1 MPSCNRSV
9 PTISLKK
16 PVTLEL
22 AFFLKKHVTL
32 GAVDVRC
39 NYHLGSV
46 WLEEWK
52 SGRMEK
58 WENRKDLVFP
68 HVCFVGGVK
77 KWEGEKLFY
86 LVGEK
91 KGRMETVVYIN

>member
-1 MPSCNRSV
+1 
-9 PTISLKK
+9 
-16 PVTLEL
+16 
-22 AFFLKKHVTL
+22 
-32 GAVDVRC
+32 
-39 NYHLGSV
+39 
-46 WLEEWK
+46 
-52 SGRMEK
+52 MEK

-77 KWEGEKLFY
+77 KWEGEKPFY